1 MKPSQNYSTVW
12 NNRIIPVDGTS
23 AATPAAAAII
33 ALVND
38 VLLNAGKKTLGFL
51 NPWLYQGGYKAF
63 NDIVS
68 GSADGCEVKGFTAG
82 PGWDAV
88 TGFGTPDFPK
98 ILKNLGITSL
108 DSGED
113 DEPDEDGLLDSE
125 KDGYENEEE
134 EECDEECVGERRR
147 KKNAVGPAV

>member
-1 MKPSQNYSTVW
+1 MHRCFRAQTNRSPSQNYSVIYAA
-12 NNRIIPVDGTS
+12 RVIPVDGTS
-23 AATPAAAAII
+23 ASTPAAAAII

-38 VLLNAGKKTLGFL
+38 ALLGAGKKTLGFL

-88 TGFGTPDFPK
+88 TGFGTPNFPQ
-98 ILKNLGITSL
+98 ILKNLGLAGS
-108 DSGED
+108 
-113 DEPDEDGLLDSE
+113 
-125 KDGYENEEE
+125 
-134 EECDEECVGERRR
+134 
-147 KKNAVGPAV
+147 